1 MFLTEYET
9 FWNKLCIH
17 LMTIETHLV
26 CFYYMKRRRWW
37 YTHIHTQTNK
47 YIQSL
52 DMLIKM
58 HTVGLER
65 AHFGDQLNSL
75 LYARTQ
81 IRTRVEM
88 FVKLICGSI
97 CFYGFEKAVF
107 LSMNRFQCLFSSLM
121 VSCRIYSFA
130 V

>member
-1 MFLTEYET
+1 MYTFDDVRNASRLFLFHE
-9 FWNKLCIH
+9 KKK
-17 LMTIETHLV
+17 M
-26 CFYYMKRRRWW
+26 MM
-37 YTHIHTQTNK
+37 YTHTHTPIN
-47 YIQSL
+47 IQSL

-58 HTVGLER
+58 RTVGLER

-121 VSCRIYSFA
+121 VSCRIIVCSLN
-130 V
+130 